1 MNIVFQNVDYCRKK
15 FVLQKI
21 LFEVKEGYI
30 TALVGKNG
38 SGKTTLFHMLL
49 DQKADYKG
57 TILADGMDWRQ
68 NRTKL
73 LNKVG
78 FVSDEQKFFME
89 RSALEN
95 AEMLQYLYDQFSME
109 IFQEH
114 MNRMGV
120 PVGSLLKNMS
130 RGEYIKYQLAFA
142 AAHYS
147 QLYLLDEATAGMDVV
162 FKKDFFRMLHELLV
176 DEHCAVLMSTHI
188 LDDIKK
194 HMDYIVQIEDGRIIS
209 QHEVGT

>member
-15 FVLQKI
+15 FALQEI
-21 LFEVKEGYI
+21 LFEVREGYI

-89 RSALEN
+89 RSAFEN

-114 MNRMGV
+114 INRMGV

-142 AAHYS
+142 VAHYS

-209 QHEVGT
+209 QYEVGA

>member
-89 RSALEN
+89 RSAFEN